1 MATAHQLPA
10 LDVEVVLPRPHDK
23 QRLFLRSKA
32 KRKIV
37 RAGRRGG
44 KTVGSAILAVEK
56 FLEGHRVLYAT
67 PTADQIQ
74 RFWSEVTRALDACI
88 RIGVYK
94 KNETEHS
101 IVKLG
106 SEARIRAKTAW
117 NADTLRGDYADILI
131 LDEWQLINESA
142 WEEVGAPMLIDNN
155 GDAVFIY
162 TPPSLHSTGVSKARD
177 LRHASKMYQM
187 ALKDTSGRW
196 LAVHFTSHDN
206 PYISRE
212 GLDEITVD
220 MTALAYRQEI
230 MAEDI
235 DEVPGALW
243 TRALLEETRVAVA
256 PPLSRI
262 VVGVDPSGS
271 STTEAGIVAG
281 GVGAED
287 GHLYIL
293 EDRSV
298 AAASPRTW
306 AMAAVSLYEELHA
319 DRLVAERN
327 YGGDMVEETIRAVS
341 ERISYKDVNATRGK
355 VVRAEPIA
363 ARFEKHVAHLVGSF
377 PRLEEE
383 LTSYVPG
390 NPSPNRLDAMVWVGT
405 ELVYGGVLGLVGF
418 YKQGMAQ
425 EMYDTLQ
432 QDAVTVRVREAV
444 SSKKNGNGAAHC
456 PECGGAT
463 VQVIAGGQLR
473 CQQCGVQW
481 GTGKTSVYLP
491 GRKEM
496 AATGG
501 LHVGRR

>member
-1 MATAHQLPA
+1 MPPLELNVDLLQPHEKQQLFV
-10 LDVEVVLPRPHDK
+10 D
-23 QRLFLRSKA
+23 STA
-32 KRKIV
+32 KRIIV

-44 KTVGSAILAVEK
+44 KTTGVGIRAAK
-56 FLEGHRVLYAT
+56 RFLQGRRILYAA
-67 PTADQIQ
+67 PTADQLQ
-74 RFWSEVTRALDACI
+74 AFWKEVCLSFAECTDN
-88 RIGVYK
+88 GVFR
-94 KNETEHS
+94 KNETEHV
-101 IVKLG
+101 IEWPGKP
-106 SEARIRAKTAW
+106 ARIRAKTAW
-117 NADTLRGDYADILI
+117 NAETLRGDFADDLI
-131 LDEWQLINESA
+131 LDEFQLMNEDA
-142 WEEVGAPMLIDNN
+142 WEIVGAPMLLDNN

-162 TPPSLHSTGVSKARD
+162 TPPSLHSAGTSKARD
-177 LRHASKMYQM
+177 LRHASKMFKR
-187 ALKDTSGRW
+187 AVADKTGRW
-196 LAVHFTSHDN
+196 QAFHFTSHDN
-206 PYISRE
+206 PHISS
-212 GLDEITVD
+212 DAVNEITQD
-220 MTALAYRQEI
+220 MTALAVRQEI
-230 MAEDI
+230 MAEDV

-281 GVGAED
+281 GIGAED

-306 AMAAVSLYEELHA
+306 ATAAVSLYEELHA

-341 ERISYKDVNATRGK
+341 ESISYKDVNATRGK

-432 QDAVTVRVREAV
+432 QDAVTVRVREAAAP
-444 SSKKNGNGAAHC
+444 KKNGNGAAHC
-456 PECGGAT
+456 PECDSMT

-481 GTGKTSVYLP
+481 GASKTSVYLP

-496 AATGG
+496 TAAGG